1 MITPCNFSICDI
13 TDWVLDTG
21 SPYHICNSLQ
31 GLQVSR
37 RFEQD
42 ERFLNVG
49 DGRPVPV
56 LALGIL
62 KLVFEFHIVVLN
74 DCYFCPSFFLNIISV
89 GLLAK
94 NDYKISIKK
103 QICNIIINDVT
114 IFYGYLNNGM
124 YMLSQHVNVVYSTGK
139 HPRLDSV
146 SGIYLLH
153 YSLVI

>member
-1 MITPCNFSICDI
+1 MITPYNFSICDI

-37 RFEQD
+37 RFEQG

-62 KLVFEFHIVVLN
+62 KLVFESHIIVLN
-74 DCYFCPSFFLNIISV
+74 DYHLCPSFFLNVNSV

-94 NDYKISIKK
+94 NNYEISIKK
-103 QICNIIINDVT
+103 
-114 IFYGYLNNGM
+114 
-124 YMLSQHVNVVYSTGK
+124 
-139 HPRLDSV
+139 
-146 SGIYLLH
+146 
-153 YSLVI
+153 